1 MAVAMKSWVAKHTGL
16 PSFLI
21 EGVAVGQT
29 VRVDAT
35 DGSRTWV
42 AVRRVSTGA
51 PVVASDVLA
60 APGVET
66 TYTLAGAPSARLSR
80 RGEAW
85 WSGVVTGLDG
95 RPVPGMAWEGDGD
108 AHDWSSPVVRF
119 GSHAARWPL
128 EEVARTG
135 SSVLT
140 VEADE
145 LDRAWRL
152 LRSRQPLFM
161 ATGAPA
167 NGVPPR
173 VVTIDRVASKR
184 VSGNGFTELSVSWT
198 EVPWGSPILGSA
210 SGERGAPVV
219 TWGEWD
225 AIDRGWSHRTY
236 LDLCRLIA
244 GMP

>member
-1 MAVAMKSWVAKHTGL
+1 
-16 PSFLI
+16 
-21 EGVAVGQT
+21 
-29 VRVDAT
+29 
-35 DGSRTWV
+35 
-42 AVRRVSTGA
+42 
-51 PVVASDVLA
+51 
-60 APGVET
+60 
-66 TYTLAGAPSARLSR
+66 
-80 RGEAW
+80 
-85 WSGVVTGLDG
+85 
-95 RPVPGMAWEGDGD
+95 
-108 AHDWSSPVVRF
+108 
-119 GSHAARWPL
+119 
-128 EEVARTG
+128 
-135 SSVLT
+135 
-140 VEADE
+140 
-145 LDRAWRL
+145 
-152 LRSRQPLFM
+152 M